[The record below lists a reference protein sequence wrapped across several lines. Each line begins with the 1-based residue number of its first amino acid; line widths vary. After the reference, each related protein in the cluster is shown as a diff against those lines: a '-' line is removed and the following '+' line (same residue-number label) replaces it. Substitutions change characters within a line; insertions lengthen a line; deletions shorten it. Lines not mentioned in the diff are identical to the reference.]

1 MEHRLMARSTKTR
14 SKSSRHSNRP
24 AKMQAAPLESAPR
37 PGGKLGLMVERL
49 SAKTGATVNELIAV
63 TGWQRPSVLGALS
76 RLRSRGFA
84 MQLDVQPD
92 RKAYRLDKAK
102 G

>member
-1 MEHRLMARSTKTR
+1 MARSPKTR
-14 SKSSRHSNRP
+14 SKPSRRSGRP
-24 AKMQAAPLESAPR
+24 AATEAAPVQSAPR
-37 PGGKLGLMVERL
+37 PGGKLGLIVERL
-49 SAKTGATVNELIAV
+49 SAKTGATADELVAV

-76 RLRSRGFA
+76 RLRSRGVA
-84 MQLDVQPD
+84 MRLDVQSN

>member
-1 MEHRLMARSTKTR
+1 MARSTKTR
-14 SKSSRHSNRP
+14 SSPRRSAHP
-24 AKMQAAPLESAPR
+24 AATEAAPVPSAPR
-37 PGGKLGLMVERL
+37 PGGKLGLIVERL
-49 SAKTGATVNELIAV
+49 SAKTGATADELVEV
-63 TGWQRPSVLGALS
+63 TGWQRHSVLGALS

-84 MQLDVQPD
+84 MRLDVHPD